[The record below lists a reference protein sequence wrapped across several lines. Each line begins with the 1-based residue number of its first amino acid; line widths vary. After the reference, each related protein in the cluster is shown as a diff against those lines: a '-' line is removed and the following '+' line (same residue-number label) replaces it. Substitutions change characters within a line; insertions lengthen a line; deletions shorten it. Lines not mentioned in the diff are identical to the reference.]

1 MTQISRMSVSRRI
14 SLWVRPVW
22 RVAAIG
28 AAMIVLASP
37 ALNAFAGGVS
47 ESRRC
52 TMSILPNVRDSL
64 ATYIVGTATE
74 DTVLAGP
81 GLVGRALHMGPRP
94 GQRVYGQ
101 VVRADTLN
109 GVGAGFV
116 RRAFAE
122 RRSRAAVIVPWAYD
136 SGCAIDFWRHSARWV
151 TPDSSGLFSVRRRAE
166 SLWVDGIPT
175 FDALYASVRSYVHGP
190 FGAGP
195 GQLSAMA
202 GTMLESDR
210 ALTPAEVFGIYIR
223 LPARIDPTD
232 TATIGRLRRWVRANP
247 TLRARYPGNYIL
259 QGWTTAQ

>member
-195 GQLSAMA
+195 GQLSGMA
-202 GTMLESDR
+202 GTMSESDR

-223 LPARIDPTD
+223 LPTRIDPPD
-232 TATIGRLRRWVRANP
+232 TATIARLRRWVRANP